1 MNHTSDG
8 SQSFDFNDLTL
19 KQPTVSDNLI
29 LKQPAIRDDLTLE
42 QPAISGD
49 LLVELKPP
57 TISGNLTQ
65 RLVYHLRLP
74 DFNRNN
80 EDSR

>member
-1 MNHTSDG
+1 MHKVSDENE
-8 SQSFDFNDLTL
+8 SFAASDLILAQPTISDNLTL
-19 KQPTVSDNLI
+19 KQP
-29 LKQPAIRDDLTLE
+29 AISDDLTLE

-49 LLVELKPP
+49 WLIELKPP
-57 TISGNLTQ
+57 TISDDLTQ
-65 RLVYHLRLP
+65 RFIHHLTLP

>member
-8 SQSFDFNDLTL
+8 SQSFDSNDLTL
-19 KQPTVSDNLI
+19 KQPTISDNLT
-29 LKQPAIRDDLTLE
+29 LKQPAISDDLTLE

-49 LLVELKPP
+49 WLIELEPP
-57 TISGNLTQ
+57 TISDDLTQ
-65 RLVYHLRLP
+65 RFIHHLWLP
-74 DFNRNN
+74 ELNRNN

>member
-19 KQPTVSDNLI
+19 KQPTVSDNLT
-29 LKQPAIRDDLTLE
+29 LRQPAISNNLTLE

-49 LLVELKPP
+49 WFIELKPS
-57 TISGNLTQ
+57 TISDDLTQ
-65 RLVYHLRLP
+65 RFIHHLKLP
-74 DFNRNN
+74 DFNHKN